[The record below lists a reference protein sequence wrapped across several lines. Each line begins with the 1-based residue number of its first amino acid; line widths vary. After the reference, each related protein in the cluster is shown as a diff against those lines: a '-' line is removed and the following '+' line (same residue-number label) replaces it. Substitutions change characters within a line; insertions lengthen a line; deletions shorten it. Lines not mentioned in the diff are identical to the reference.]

1 MGRART
7 PVRADS
13 WGPRTAGRGPPA
25 LPERRSIA
33 IPGACPDVSG
43 PALPKTSA
51 AALKNCAA
59 NRVRVGQPNGEVACP
74 VVALCEG

>member
-13 WGPRTAGRGPPA
+13 WGPRTAGRGLPA

-33 IPGACPDVSG
+33 IPGVP
-43 PALPKTSA
+43 
-51 AALKNCAA
+51 
-59 NRVRVGQPNGEVACP
+59 RRVGARPTEDVRGRFEE
-74 VVALCEG
+74 LCS